1 MIVFVAVVV
10 FIISFRPSSI
20 YIIIINSLSLFNS
33 IADFNNTQ
41 CREFRS
47 ICGGRHY
54 TPVAAYLLYCRR
66 QPLRVSVIY
75 KIAYYIRRLCGAQ
88 YTTQQF
94 NRFEQ

>member
-1 MIVFVAVVV
+1 MIVYVAVVV

-54 TPVAAYLLYCRR
+54 TPVAVCLLYCRQ
-66 QPLRVSVIY
+66 QPLRVSDDIVLQNISQNPDCWY
-75 KIAYYIRRLCGAQ
+75 
-88 YTTQQF
+88 
-94 NRFEQ
+94 NRTITV